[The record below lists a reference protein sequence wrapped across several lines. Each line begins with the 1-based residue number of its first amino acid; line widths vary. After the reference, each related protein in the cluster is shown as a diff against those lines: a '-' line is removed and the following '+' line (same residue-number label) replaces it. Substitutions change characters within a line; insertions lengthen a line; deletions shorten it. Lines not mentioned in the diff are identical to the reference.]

1 MRRLRAVPNL
11 RVMAI
16 TFFPK
21 AGTVLVCDFRGNEP
35 PEIVSIRP
43 VVVISPNHLR
53 RPGLCTVVPLS
64 TTAPDPIR
72 PYHCR
77 IDVDPLGGR
86 TTVIWAKCDLVTTV
100 SLRRL
105 DRVRVGPG
113 RYRTGSIPPETLR
126 HIRIAAARSFG
137 VEPGAKQ
144 T

>member
-1 MRRLRAVPNL
+1 MRAVPRLRA
-11 RVMAI
+11 MAL

-21 AGTVLVCDFRGNEP
+21 AGTVLVCDFRGYEP

-43 VVVISPNHLR
+43 VIVISPNHLR

-77 IDVDPLGGR
+77 IDMDPLGGR
-86 TTVIWAKCDLVTTV
+86 PAAVWAKCDLVATV

-113 RYRTGSIPPETLR
+113 RYRTGSIPPDTLR
-126 HIRIAAARSFG
+126 RIRIAAAISFG
-137 VEPGAKQ
+137 VDLDELQ
-144 T
+144 S